1 MTVAKRFGYNLSL
14 ARAEAGMTQMELCA
28 KVSLSRVTLSRYEN
42 GKANPHLDQ
51 LAKLAEAVGVQV
63 RDLLYGIGDGSER

>member
-1 MTVAKRFGYNLSL
+1 MSTAERFGYNLSL
-14 ARAEAGMTQMELCA
+14 ARSEAGMTQLELGA

-51 LAKLAEAVGVQV
+51 LVKLAEATGVQV
-63 RDLLYGIGDGSER
+63 RDLLYGIS